1 MRFTISGGSKMKMA
15 LRLALIAFGA
25 ITCVSSSGVAQT
37 AAEPFK
43 GKNIT
48 LVVGYSAGGGF
59 DLYGRSFAKF
69 FRNHVP
75 GASGVVV
82 QNMPGAG
89 SLTATNYIANIAP
102 RDGSV
107 IALARAPVM
116 ELLAGTQSSA
126 FDPLK
131 LTWVGNGATELTIC
145 GVLNNPDIKTFK
157 DAQAQ
162 SFTVAGMGPGSDED
176 MFTKVLNSL
185 FGTKAR
191 LINGYPAGA
200 EAMLALERA
209 EVDGRCGWSYSSL
222 MISKPDWVSS
232 KRLNFLVALTETR
245 SPKLPDTPAI
255 MELTTNDRQRQ
266 ILGLVIGSQLMGRPI
281 FAPPA
286 IEADRVKALRAA
298 FEATMADP
306 AFIADRKAVNEDVNP
321 TKAED
326 VEALLRKLFGTP
338 KDLIEETKAI
348 IAGK

>member
-1 MRFTISGGSKMKMA
+1 
-15 LRLALIAFGA
+15 
-25 ITCVSSSGVAQT
+25 
-37 AAEPFK
+37 
-43 GKNIT
+43 
-48 LVVGYSAGGGF
+48 
-59 DLYGRSFAKF
+59 
-69 FRNHVP
+69 
-75 GASGVVV
+75 
-82 QNMPGAG
+82 
-89 SLTATNYIANIAP
+89 
-102 RDGSV
+102 
-107 IALARAPVM
+107 
-116 ELLAGTQSSA
+116 
-126 FDPLK
+126 
-131 LTWVGNGATELTIC
+131 
-145 GVLNNPDIKTFK
+145 
-157 DAQAQ
+157 
-162 SFTVAGMGPGSDED
+162 
-176 MFTKVLNSL
+176 
-185 FGTKAR
+185 
-191 LINGYPAGA
+191 
-200 EAMLALERA
+200 
-209 EVDGRCGWSYSSL
+209 